1 MEQEIISFYQYL
13 ISKKGKEVHLSND
26 LCFKYAMQNQEL
38 ASLVLNTLGF
48 IVKPQDITIRS
59 EIGAGI
65 HIRCTGE
72 HRFDMEILDFQSQTT
87 YDFELQNYN
96 ENISFKMT
104 IKLLERIISDF
115 DIKKN
120 EVKDINE
127 LPVTHLIVLDNYTK
141 NSNHNYE
148 EIAIMKRIEDKC
160 REYYKGKIM
169 IHHLQ
174 SNVKNDKMKLGKERF
189 ERYKKF
195 LKCFDK
201 DAEELQKDGDLLMRM
216 LGKQVE
222 AFNSDEVK
230 RREAFEAEWK
240 QINERWV
247 KAQNEKELQAQ
258 KELLSQKDAQLS
270 QKDEQLMNQQ
280 EQLSQKDEQI
290 INQQEQLSQKDEQLL
305 NQQEKI
311 VSYAK
316 LLKSLGKTTL
326 EIKEATG
333 LTADEIE
340 KM

>member
-160 REYYKGKIM
+160 KEYYKGKIM

-258 KELLSQKDAQLS
+258 KELLSQKD
-270 QKDEQLMNQQ
+270 EQIINQQ
-280 EQLSQKDEQI
+280 EQLL
-290 INQQEQLSQKDEQLL
+290 NQQEQLSQKDEQLL

-311 VSYAK
+311 VSLVK
-316 LLKSLGKTTL
+316 ILKSLGKTTL

-333 LTADEIE
+333 LTPDEIE